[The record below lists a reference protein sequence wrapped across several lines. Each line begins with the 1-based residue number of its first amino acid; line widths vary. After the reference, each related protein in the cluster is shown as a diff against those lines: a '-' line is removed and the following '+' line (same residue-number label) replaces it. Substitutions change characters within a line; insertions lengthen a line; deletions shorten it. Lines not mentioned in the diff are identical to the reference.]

1 MILRL
6 IFVIVATIAGFYVL
20 LYMSGLIYPF
30 IIAFAFAYLIN
41 PVVNFL
47 NQKLQFP
54 RALAVLVSLILV
66 FGAIV
71 GLVTYL
77 VTEAISATTYLL
89 QLVTV
94 KFPDIVTFAQQ
105 FALNHIMPLYD
116 DLISKFNHLGEP
128 QRYTITQNIQ
138 NLGTEATTQMKELL
152 TAIISGLTNFIS
164 ALPTTLTVLVFILL
178 ATFFISYDW
187 HRLAQKQ
194 ENYYQ
199 IVYMATEKLFCRLKK
214 LYLVL

>member
-6 IFVIVATIAGFYVL
+6 IFVIVATVAGFYAL

-94 KFPDIVTFAQQ
+94 KFPDIVAFAQQ
-105 FALNHIMPLYD
+105 FALNHIMLSMM
-116 DLISKFNHLGEP
+116 I
-128 QRYTITQNIQ
+128 
-138 NLGTEATTQMKELL
+138 
-152 TAIISGLTNFIS
+152 
-164 ALPTTLTVLVFILL
+164 
-178 ATFFISYDW
+178 
-187 HRLAQKQ
+187 
-194 ENYYQ
+194 
-199 IVYMATEKLFCRLKK
+199 
-214 LYLVL
+214 

>member
-1 MILRL
+1 MEWEVY
-6 IFVIVATIAGFYVL
+6 IFESKLTIYDIATRICHCSYGSRVLCITIYVRTYL
-20 LYMSGLIYPF
+20 SF

-89 QLVTV
+89 QTCL
-94 KFPDIVTFAQQ
+94 Q
-105 FALNHIMPLYD
+105 
-116 DLISKFNHLGEP
+116 
-128 QRYTITQNIQ
+128 
-138 NLGTEATTQMKELL
+138 
-152 TAIISGLTNFIS
+152 
-164 ALPTTLTVLVFILL
+164 
-178 ATFFISYDW
+178 
-187 HRLAQKQ
+187 
-194 ENYYQ
+194 
-199 IVYMATEKLFCRLKK
+199 
-214 LYLVL
+214 

>member
-6 IFVIVATIAGFYVL
+6 VFVIIATVAGFYAL

-94 KFPDIVTFAQQ
+94 KFPDIVAFAQQ

-128 QRYTITQNIQ
+128 LTLYDYTKHSKLRNRSNDANERTFNRYYKRVN
-138 NLGTEATTQMKELL
+138 K
-152 TAIISGLTNFIS
+152 F
-164 ALPTTLTVLVFILL
+164 
-178 ATFFISYDW
+178 
-187 HRLAQKQ
+187 H
-194 ENYYQ
+194 
-199 IVYMATEKLFCRLKK
+199 
-214 LYLVL
+214 